1 MTTVVP
7 SAHSVAVP
15 TSDGGGPDGARL
27 SLSRFR
33 SGPWLLFW
41 LLIVAILVL
50 PIVLFLLVAFSPRL
64 LGQGPAW
71 FTLQGFRDAFTGTLL
86 RGTLNSLVVGIAA
99 AGVATA
105 AGAGVA
111 WSVLRTDVVGRRLWA
126 GSMFALLLGPSYL
139 IALGW
144 ERLLEPA
151 GVLELLGVPV
161 TGFRHVFYGPVG
173 VVVVLAVKGVP
184 FAYLALSGALRG
196 LGEEFEAAA
205 RVHGGGRTAAAR
217 VVLALLAPACWS
229 AFAIV
234 FAESVSDF
242 GVAATLAN
250 DAHFPVATF
259 TLYNAID
266 NFPVQFPVAAA
277 VGWVLMAMAGL
288 ALLAQT
294 RALRG
299 RSYRVLGGRSRPAR
313 RKHLARTSHLLAVT
327 GLAGLVVIGL
337 GVPMFGAISASLTD
351 GLGSLLGSHRLTL
364 ANYSRVL
371 HSPAL
376 RAPLQFSAELAAL
389 TATVTA
395 ILGLVA
401 ARLLSTRGSRITGR
415 VLDLLLLTA
424 VALPGIVFAAGYI
437 FTYNLP
443 LTNRLGL
450 HLYGTSALLLLGYLA
465 TALPSTSRVLLGSVS
480 QVQESLREAG
490 RVHGSGMFASW
501 LRTVLPLLARPLVAA
516 WVLTFAGTLLEL
528 PVSQLLY
535 PPGKPPVSV
544 GITKALANYDYGG
557 GTAMEVLA
565 IGFALLVVAVVWT
578 LFQLL
583 TPAGWRRVGGTR

>member
-1 MTTVVP
+1 MTTVLPAAQPV
-7 SAHSVAVP
+7 SAQP
-15 TSDGGGPDGARL
+15 PDGGALNRARL

-50 PIVLFLLVAFSPRL
+50 PIALFLLVAFSPRL
-64 LGQGPAW
+64 LGQGAAW

-86 RGTLNSLVVGIAA
+86 RGTLNSLVVGVASA
-99 AGVATA
+99 VVATA
-105 AGAGVA
+105 VGAGVA
-111 WSVLRTDVVGRRLWA
+111 WCVLRTDVVGRRLWA
-126 GSMFALLLGPSYL
+126 GSMFALLLAPSYL

-151 GVLELLGVPV
+151 GVLELLGIPA
-161 TGFRHVFYGPVG
+161 TGLRQAFYGPLG
-173 VVVVLAVKGVP
+173 VVIVLSVKGVP
-184 FAYLALSGALRG
+184 FAFLALSGALRG

-205 RVHGGGRTAAAR
+205 RVHGGGRSAAAR

-277 VGWVLMAMAGL
+277 VGWILMALAGL

-313 RKHLARTSHLLAVT
+313 RLRLSRTAHLLTV
-327 GLAGLVVIGL
+327 GCLLGLVVVGL
-337 GVPMFGAISASLTD
+337 GIPSFGAVSASLID
-351 GLGSLLGSHRLTL
+351 GLGSLVGSHRLTL
-364 ANYSRVL
+364 TNYSRVL

-376 RAPLQFSAELAAL
+376 RAPLQFSAELAVV
-389 TATVTA
+389 TATV
-395 ILGLVA
+395 
-401 ARLLSTRGSRITGR
+401 
-415 VLDLLLLTA
+415 
-424 VALPGIVFAAGYI
+424 
-437 FTYNLP
+437 
-443 LTNRLGL
+443 
-450 HLYGTSALLLLGYLA
+450 
-465 TALPSTSRVLLGSVS
+465 
-480 QVQESLREAG
+480 
-490 RVHGSGMFASW
+490 
-501 LRTVLPLLARPLVAA
+501 
-516 WVLTFAGTLLEL
+516 
-528 PVSQLLY
+528 
-535 PPGKPPVSV
+535 
-544 GITKALANYDYGG
+544 
-557 GTAMEVLA
+557 
-565 IGFALLVVAVVWT
+565 
-578 LFQLL
+578 
-583 TPAGWRRVGGTR
+583 